1 MEELRSKYG
10 RFSTNY
16 SNVFQNCGHWMNHQ
30 DAKMFAN
37 FLKEERRPYP
47 ELILFKQHP
56 RCRKQFFYYL
66 EVDPDSHKE
75 LLLVHQK
82 HNNFYIES

>member
-1 MEELRSKYG
+1 
-10 RFSTNY
+10 
-16 SNVFQNCGHWMNHQ
+16 
-30 DAKMFAN
+30 
-37 FLKEERRPYP
+37 
-47 ELILFKQHP
+47 
-56 RCRKQFFYYL
+56 L